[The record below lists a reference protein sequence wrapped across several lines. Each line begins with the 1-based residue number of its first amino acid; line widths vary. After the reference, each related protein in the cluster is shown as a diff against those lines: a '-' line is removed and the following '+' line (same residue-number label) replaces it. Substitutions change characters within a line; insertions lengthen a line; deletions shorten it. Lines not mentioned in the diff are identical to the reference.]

1 MKNSNT
7 NGNRDL
13 IVAIELMNGIRDS
26 VEYHRSRSGH
36 QYEWNVGD
44 NRNNTRSY
52 TKNRIV
58 ALRKMLMNFSEE
70 MKW

>member
-44 NRNNTRSY
+44 NRNNTS
-52 TKNRIV
+52 
-58 ALRKMLMNFSEE
+58 L
-70 MKW
+70 